1 VSADDAESAGAPVPG
16 RDDAARRNRRTLLWL
31 AGLALGM
38 FGFGFALVPLYG
50 LLCEVTGTQSLGER
64 AKLAQVAGGV
74 ATDVDQS
81 RGVTVTFDTTI
92 HPDLPWRVTPVERKV
107 RVRPGEMRRVD
118 FVAENRSGA
127 AATAQALPT
136 VAPFQAGAF
145 LGKLECFCFTRQTL
159 AGNET
164 RTMPLMFTL
173 SPDLPEG
180 IASMTLSYN
189 VMRVPEANDLAVR

>member
-1 VSADDAESAGAPVPG
+1 MSTPEGPGTDGELAPG
-16 RDDAARRNRRTLLWL
+16 SREGSHRRTLLWL

-64 AKLAQVAGGV
+64 AKLGQVVSGTT
-74 ATDVDQS
+74 TDVDAS
-81 RGVTVTFDTTI
+81 RWVTVKFDTTI
-92 HPDLPWRVTPVERKV
+92 HPDLPWRITPAERKV
-107 RVRPGEMRRVD
+107 RVRPGESRRVD
-118 FVAENRSGA
+118 FIAENRSGA
-127 AATAQALPT
+127 AITGQALPA
-136 VAPFQAGAF
+136 VAPFQAGPF

-164 RTMPLMFTL
+164 RTMPLMFTV

-180 IASMTLSYN
+180 IDSMTLSYT
-189 VMRVPEANDLAVR
+189 VMRVPETNDLAAR